1 MRDMVGYGGVKK
13 VLISAH
19 YSSYICEHS
28 IYSFACAI
36 AAAGIRTRVRGC
48 FPLFVKLLPAKGCW
62 EAPVITA
69 GPQPHLRCLIL
80 GQAIYHLWFNFRTS
94 VE

>member
-1 MRDMVGYGGVKK
+1 MVLKK
-13 VLISAH
+13 FLYLPTIVRIYANIVFIVLYVLLRLPGFEPGLEAVSLLL
-19 YSSYICEHS
+19 
-28 IYSFACAI
+28 
-36 AAAGIRTRVRGC
+36 VR
-48 FPLFVKLLPAKGCW
+48 LLPAKGCW